1 MQSFRY
7 RKRNTI
13 VITQS
18 AEIKRP
24 TAGHAMRRAIVKS
37 RVPEEENSTPKMTT
51 GWVDSTLQCYLF
63 LYIRPKMNVSK
74 HVLKI
79 LNGMIISNVS

>member
-24 TAGHAMRRAIVKS
+24 TAGHAMRRVIVKS
-37 RVPEEENSTPKMTT
+37 RVPEEENSTSKMTT
-51 GWVDSTLQCYLF
+51 GWLHSTLHYYLF

-79 LNGMIISNVS
+79 VNGVIISNVS

>member
-18 AEIKRP
+18 VEIKRP
-24 TAGHAMRRAIVKS
+24 TAGHAMRRVIVKS

-51 GWVDSTLQCYLF
+51 GWLHSTLHYYLF

>member
-1 MQSFRY
+1 MLSFRY

-51 GWVDSTLQCYLF
+51 GWLDWTLHCLSVIYS
-63 LYIRPKMNVSK
+63 YISD
-74 HVLKI
+74 LK
-79 LNGMIISNVS
+79 